1 MEAVGAIAVR
11 TRHEARPGRRVVVVR
26 DLAALRGPVHGIV
39 RLPLWLYWSGASPAF
54 DVDEPFMRRW
64 LYEVVLREAAS
75 PQDLTSFLNG
85 GILVAVWP
93 EFFLPKGV
101 RQAWEEL
108 HPALR
113 NAAAVAAA

>member
-1 MEAVGAIAVR
+1 MR
-11 TRHEARPGRRVVVVR
+11 TRYEARPGRRALVVT
-26 DLAALRGPVHGIV
+26 DLAALRGPAHGIV

-64 LYEVVLREAAS
+64 LYEIVLREAAS
-75 PQDLTSFLNG
+75 LEDLTSYLDRG
-85 GILVAVWP
+85 TLIRVWP
-93 EFFLPKGV
+93 ELYLPSGV

-113 NAAAVAAA
+113 DASAAA